1 MASVTPAS
9 SAAAHSAP
17 GTGLPWAVFVTIRLW
32 SNQGCATAGKL
43 VAHSNCSYSGFNPAT
58 CLAPPPLCVTTPPS
72 VLVMLVCVSGT
83 TRLNTILTSRILL
96 FTPFLRISV
105 SDPPYYVYISFSFCL
120 AFSLFFSLFISL
132 RSTLRSIPLW
142 HTFAGLALMACLCR
156 LLAPISN
163 DADHGRR
170 FGVAFLRV
178 ILGSCVLLGSTVC
191 NREDPQLAESRR
203 R

>member
-120 AFSLFFSLFISL
+120 AFSLFFLSLSL
-132 RSTLRSIPLW
+132 SVPPCVQFLFDTLSRGWLLW
-142 HTFAGLALMACLCR
+142 LVCVDFWHRFPTTPTTADGLALLFCA
-156 LLAPISN
+156 
-163 DADHGRR
+163 
-170 FGVAFLRV
+170 
-178 ILGSCVLLGSTVC
+178 
-191 NREDPQLAESRR
+191 
-203 R
+203 